1 MRPPPSSNLSQRGL
15 AAQVTMV
22 QIRTSAST
30 GAVAARIATATA
42 CSVQRYGHP
51 RKTLGCP
58 MPALRSPRKY
68 CPASRRA
75 FLKAGSYLPGYQS
88 STTGIPRECTGI
100 ATRMHRHCHGY
111 ATRMHRDCH
120 QNAPG
125 VARYVYRITTGT
137 LQTQEHAPIPSYECC
152 STSCNLFLRSKLR
165 VLPHVLQ
172 HHAPATSVGT
182 HSYQSPQH
190 TYNLPSPFREVQPW
204 CRR

>member
-1 MRPPPSSNLSQRGL
+1 MHALGAACPDSALETPRPPQLFSCEVNRTMKPLANLQTREDNLKSAQPPRMSQSWLL
-15 AAQVTMV
+15 AAQLP
-22 QIRTSAST
+22 IPWH
-30 GAVAARIATATA
+30 
-42 CSVQRYGHP
+42 RYV
-51 RKTLGCP
+51 K
-58 MPALRSPRKY
+58 
-68 CPASRRA
+68 
-75 FLKAGSYLPGYQS
+75 
-88 STTGIPRECTGI
+88 
-100 ATRMHRHCHGY
+100 RMHRDCHGY

-172 HHAPATSVGT
+172 PHAPATSVGT
-182 HSYQSPQH
+182 HSYPSPQH